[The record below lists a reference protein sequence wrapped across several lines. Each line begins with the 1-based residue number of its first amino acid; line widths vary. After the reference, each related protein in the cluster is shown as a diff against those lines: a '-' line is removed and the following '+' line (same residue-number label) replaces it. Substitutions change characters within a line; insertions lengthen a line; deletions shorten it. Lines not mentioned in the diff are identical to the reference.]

1 MRFLTQ
7 GNERNGKRNSDRSI
21 AKLIT
26 KRKES
31 MKRRKRSVGKKDRKL
46 RLIGDEGQGAK
57 KPLGRKKKR
66 DEPIRRWDGINRE
79 KEDA

>member
-1 MRFLTQ
+1 
-7 GNERNGKRNSDRSI
+7 
-21 AKLIT
+21 
-26 KRKES
+26 

-46 RLIGDEGQGAK
+46 RLIGDEGQRAK